1 MYDTETYSLK
11 KMQIADP
18 YQSYKR
24 RHTTSGI
31 YSGGETDV
39 AWQATGYRKLFHTI
53 VRKMEAVLM
62 KGVFTMKKIMIAAI
76 LFLMI
81 FSVPAM
87 AGYHRPFVPSV
98 KKCSV
103 SGCDRPVTE
112 NSSYCSGHKCQS
124 RGCKSKRISGGIYCA
139 THQSKYNKNVR
150 NSAGSWHG
158 ESSTS
163 SRRSSSGKSSSS
175 GRKSGSRRSSFD
187 PDDHDIE
194 SYYDDYRDEYDD
206 YDDAYDGFLD
216 DDDAWDDY

>member
-1 MYDTETYSLK
+1 
-11 KMQIADP
+11 
-18 YQSYKR
+18 
-24 RHTTSGI
+24 
-31 YSGGETDV
+31 
-39 AWQATGYRKLFHTI
+39 
-53 VRKMEAVLM
+53 
-62 KGVFTMKKIMIAAI
+62 MKKIMIAAI

-124 RGCKSKRISGGIYCA
+124 RGCKSKRMSGGIYCA
-139 THQSKYNKNVR
+139 THQSN
-150 NSAGSWHG
+150 
-158 ESSTS
+158 
-163 SRRSSSGKSSSS
+163 
-175 GRKSGSRRSSFD
+175 
-187 PDDHDIE
+187 DIE